1 MDFLAIWEI
10 IEENIVTI
18 LACIGTVLTVILKPQ
33 ASQEKLAAKEKAKK
47 EKRLAKLKNEQKQLV
62 ASAAANA
69 KEQSILEQELEKN
82 A

>member
-18 LACIGTVLTVILKPQ
+18 LACLGTILTVVLKPQ
-33 ASQEKLAAKEKAKK
+33 ASQEKIAAKEKARK
-47 EKRLAKLKNEQKQLV
+47 EKRLAKLKTQQKELV
-62 ASAAANA
+62 NQAAANA